1 MEIRQVWGV
10 PRTRIEEF
18 LRSKGLRETE
28 PGLFRAESCEVRLT
42 ALPPRSMGVFSVSPT
57 QLDFSGADDELAA
70 LHRRF
75 TLQFLSAGA

>member
-10 PRTRIEEF
+10 PRARIEEF
-18 LRSKGLRETE
+18 LRAEGLQETE
-28 PGLFRAESCEVRLT
+28 PGLFRSESCTVRLT
-42 ALPPRSMGVFSVSPT
+42 ALPPRSMGIFSVSPT
-57 QLDFSGADDELAA
+57 RLDFSGADGEVAA

>member
-10 PRTRIEEF
+10 PRARIEEF
-18 LRSKGLRETE
+18 LRAEGLRETE
-28 PGLFRAESCEVRLT
+28 PGLFSAESCSVRLT
-42 ALPPRSMGVFSVSPT
+42 ALPPRSMGIFSVSPT
-57 QLDFSGADDELAA
+57 QLDFSGADEAVAA